1 MRHTTD
7 LIDPI
12 DSKGGRI
19 LTNNKL
25 RKLLYDVSAK
35 LIMCIPIPLTPG
47 DQDRVK
53 FG

>member
-25 RKLLYDVSAK
+25 RKLLYDVSVE
-35 LIMCIPIPLTPG
+35 LISVFQFL
-47 DQDRVK
+47 
-53 FG
+53 